1 MLHRK
6 KRRQQIPGHFQRLQ
20 EKGYRCFPEKVREAC
35 DSRNQASK
43 TGDIGYASGF
53 ALNEG
58 KEITELIALSDR
70 RALDNL
76 EQ

>member
-1 MLHRK
+1 MKERFFHRDIDVFLK
-6 KRRQQIPGHFQRLQ
+6 
-20 EKGYRCFPEKVREAC
+20 KVREAC